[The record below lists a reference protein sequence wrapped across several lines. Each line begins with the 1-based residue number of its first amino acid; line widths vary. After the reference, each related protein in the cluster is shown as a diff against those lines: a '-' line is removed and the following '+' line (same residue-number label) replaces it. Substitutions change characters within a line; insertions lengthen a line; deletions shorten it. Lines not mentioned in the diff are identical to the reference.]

1 MASFIRGR
9 NVESL
14 AVAVLAV
21 GLLGAC
27 SSSDSTS
34 SDSTAPTSVATSP
47 APTESAAPVTSTATS
62 TASTAPSTTTAP
74 TSDPSE
80 PSYASFLRS
89 TLSGLVDSMKV
100 PSAVVLVRSST
111 YGDATFSFGS
121 LVLGQDH
128 APGVTDHYR
137 IGSNTKTM
145 TATIVLQLAEEGKV
159 ALSDSISKYRPDV
172 PNGANIT
179 IAQLLDMR
187 SGLASYDED
196 PAFLQALDADRN
208 RVWQPEELL
217 AMSFAQPPLFAPG
230 AQWHYSN
237 VNYILLG
244 VVMEQVTGQSA
255 PELFQQRVFHRLGM
269 ENTVMPELT
278 DSSLP
283 QPFAHGYLF
292 GSAVESASSNGVL
305 PADQQQAAAA
315 GTLLPDDWTDMN
327 LSWGWT
333 AGSVISTADDL
344 AVYVAA
350 LVDGGLLDTATQQ
363 ERLASIQQVEAGS
376 TVGYGLG
383 LMKVGSYYGHNGQ
396 IPGYE
401 AFMVRDPDTRTS
413 VIVMTSLTSAP
424 DGKLPADTLGAAVIA
439 ALADAGGA
447 TSTTSTSAPG

>member
-1 MASFIRGR
+1 MANFTRGR
-9 NVESL
+9 NVETL
-14 AVAVLAV
+14 AVAVLVIA
-21 GLLGAC
+21 LLGAC
-27 SSSDSTS
+27 SSSDST
-34 SDSTAPTSVATSP
+34 APTSVVTSSAP
-47 APTESAAPVTSTATS
+47 AESAPPVTSTATS
-62 TASTAPSTTTAP
+62 TAPTATSTTIAS
-74 TSDPSE
+74 TSDPSQ
-80 PSYASFLRS
+80 PSYASSLRS

-100 PSAVVLVRSST
+100 PSAVVVVRSST

-121 LVLGQDH
+121 LVLGENEP
-128 APGVTDHYR
+128 PGVIDHYR

-145 TATIVLQLAEEGKV
+145 TATIVLQLVEEGKI
-159 ALSDSISKYRPDV
+159 ALSDPISKYRPDV

-196 PAFLQALDADRN
+196 PAFLQALQADRR
-208 RVWQPEELL
+208 RVWQPDELL
-217 AMSFAQPPLFAPG
+217 AMSFEHPPLFAPG

-244 VVMEQVTGQSA
+244 VVIEQVTGQSA
-255 PELFQQRVFHRLGM
+255 SQLFQQRIFDRLGM
-269 ENTVMPELT
+269 ASSVMPELT
-278 DSSLP
+278 DDTLP

-292 GSAVESASSNGVL
+292 GSAVESATSNGVL

-315 GTLLPDDWTDMN
+315 GTLRPDDWTDMN

-333 AGSVISTADDL
+333 AGSVISTPDDL

-350 LVDGGLLDTATQQ
+350 LADGGLLDTATQQ

-383 LMKVGSYYGHNGQ
+383 LMKIGSYYGHNGQ
-396 IPGYE
+396 VPGYE

-439 ALADAGGA
+439 ALADADGA